1 MVKKYSLLEATF
13 LILVTFNF
21 AFPQDPGNPD
31 TVRVSSATATAFGQQ
46 VVINVTAYNDEG
58 IAGIIVPLRFSGQC
72 LIPDSVSYVGTR
84 VQNAQLTSG
93 TVKIDTIGQTIVFG
107 AIYFSGFLSP
117 GDGSIGKLFFT
128 VKSGVA
134 PETVIIDT
142 FITESKYLSFVDT
155 SSSPKEILPQ
165 FKPGAVY
172 CNVPPKPVP
181 HSPVLTVPGP
191 REVFGGQ
198 TLNFSVTATDVDTQN
213 VLTIAKTGVGIFNFT
228 AKKSPA
234 TGFFSWS
241 PTNADTLG
249 SPYTVTFIVND
260 GTGLEDTGIVEI
272 TVKPFIIPPS
282 GLEGDLNGDNKVD
295 LADIIYYT
303 NFMFKNGPPPNPV
316 AAGDIDGD
324 CYTTLVDVIY
334 LINYVFKGGPAPLIR
349 CLPGDYTYD
358 GYVNIPDII
367 FAINYVL
374 KSGEPP
380 RSLKSGDVNAD
391 CKLNIVDIVYLVDY
405 IFRGGPIPKV
415 GCVAVLAATAD
426 IETVESAEVG
436 WGSTKSFK
444 DKFVEI
450 PIQANFNSNLAG
462 VMFTVEFDPLV
473 LKALEPQLTERTQ
486 NLQLFYSVKENQIT
500 IGILDVRGQNYI
512 SGGNGALVNL
522 RFENKT
528 NLALNLSSLKITT
541 SELVDP
547 QAQALQARIVKGTVS
562 PR

>member
-1 MVKKYSLLEATF
+1 MVKKYNFLLGVILFLATC
-13 LILVTFNF
+13 NF
-21 AFPQDPGNPD
+21 AFAQDPGNPD

-46 VVINVTAYNDEG
+46 VVINVTAYNDEAV
-58 IAGIIVPLRFSGQC
+58 AGILVPLRFSGQC
-72 LIPDSVSYVGTR
+72 VIPDSVSFVGTR
-84 VQNAQLTSG
+84 VASAQLLP
-93 TVKIDTIGQTIVFG
+93 VDIDTIGQKMVFG

-117 GDGSIGKLFFT
+117 GDGSIGKIFFT

-142 FITESKYLSFVDT
+142 FITESNYLSFVDT

-165 FKPGAVY
+165 FKAGAVY
-172 CNVPPKPVP
+172 CNVPPIPVP
-181 HSPVLTVPGP
+181 HNPVLTIPGP
-191 REVFGGQ
+191 KEVFGGQ
-198 TLNFSVTATDVDTQN
+198 TLNFSVTATDVDTQD
-213 VLTIAKTGVGIFNFT
+213 VLTITKSGVGTFNFVP
-228 AKKSPA
+228 KKTPA

-241 PTNADTLG
+241 PTNADTIG
-249 SPYTVTFIVND
+249 SPYTDTFIVND
-260 GTGLEDTGIVEI
+260 GTGLADTGIVEI

-282 GLEGDLNGDNKVD
+282 GLEGDLNGDGQVN
-295 LADIIYYT
+295 LADIIYYS

-324 CYTTLVDVIY
+324 CYTTLTDLIY
-334 LINYVFKGGPAPLIR
+334 LINYVFKDGPPPQIR
-349 CLPGDYTYD
+349 CLPGDYNYD

-415 GCVAVLAATAD
+415 GCVAVLASGRSNSPEIAQ
-426 IETVESAEVG
+426 VG
-436 WGSTKSFK
+436 WGSVNSFK
-444 DKFVEI
+444 GRFLEI
-450 PIQANFNSNLAG
+450 PIQADFNGNLAG
-462 VMFTVEFDPLV
+462 VMFTVEFDPQV
-473 LKALEPQLTERTQ
+473 LKALEPQLTQRTQ
-486 NLQLFYSVKENQIT
+486 NQELFYSVKENQMT
-500 IGILDVRGQNYI
+500 IGILDIRGQNYI
-512 SGGNGALVNL
+512 SGGSGALVNL

-528 NLALNLSSLKITT
+528 DLAPNLTSLRISS
-541 SELVDP
+541 SELVNP
-547 QAQALQARIVKGTVS
+547 QAQALQSRIVKGTVS